1 MKRVFKLGIG
11 MLLIAAIVMSCGDRQ
26 DQVHTVKSND
36 RQELLLWSYYETK
49 SQASGLDNLVEAFNN
64 SQEEYILTW
73 EYVPMTEF
81 DKKISRAYTEQELP
95 DLVII
100 DNPDMKK
107 FIQLDVFE
115 DITEYADDLEL
126 DSAYYEQ
133 AINTI
138 KYNNEYYGVPF
149 NSNNVCLIYRT
160 DLFEE
165 AGVTPPKTWDE
176 FVDTAAIMT
185 DDDTYGFLMSAMDS
199 EQGAFQLL
207 TWVMAASDSENKI
220 SQSAVEESYELL
232 SGLIEDGYMPADCLD
247 YSQTDVARRFIQGDI
262 AMMENGPWVY
272 PMLDEA
278 GIEYSLA
285 PMPQNNRQAVI
296 LGGENLGIIK
306 GKNVEGA
313 VSFINY
319 AMTSGATEDFC
330 RTANLLPSRISAAQ
344 TIIEEN
350 PNLEIIDDQMK
361 YAIVRTDIEGYSSI
375 SQQLTTNFLKVVTG
389 DMSVSEAA
397 KETIK

>member
-1 MKRVFKLGIG
+1 MKRVFKLGISA
-11 MLLIAAIVMSCGDRQ
+11 LLVAAIIMSCGDRQ
-26 DQVHTVKSND
+26 KQVNTVESDD

-126 DSAYYEQ
+126 DSAYYEP

-165 AGVTPPKTWDE
+165 AGITPPKTWDE

-185 DDDTYGFLMSAMDS
+185 DEDTYGFLMSAMDS

-220 SQSAVEESYELL
+220 SQSAVEDSYELL

-285 PMPQNNRQAVI
+285 PMPQNKRQAVI

-313 VSFINY
+313 VAFINY

-344 TIIEEN
+344 TIIAEN
-350 PNLEIIDDQMK
+350 PNLDIIDNQMK

-375 SQQLTTNFLKVVTG
+375 SQQLTTNFLRVVTG
-389 DMSVSEAA
+389 DMSVIEAA

>member
-1 MKRVFKLGIG
+1 MKKIFRLFLGV
-11 MLLIAAIVMSCGDRQ
+11 LLIAVLIMSCGDRQ
-26 DQVHTVKSND
+26 DTANTDKSDN
-36 RQELLLWSYYETK
+36 RQELLLWSYYETQ
-49 SQASGLDNLVEAFNN
+49 SQAEGLDNLVESFNN
-64 SQEEYILTW
+64 SQDDYILTW

-115 DITEYADDLEL
+115 NITEYADDLEL
-126 DSAYYEQ
+126 ESAYYEP

-138 KYNNEYYGVPF
+138 KYNDEYYGVPF

-165 AGVTPPKTWDE
+165 AGEEPPKTWEE
-176 FVDTAAIMT
+176 FVDSASVMT
-185 DDDTYGFLMSAMDS
+185 DEDTYGFLMSAMDS

-207 TWVMAASDSENKI
+207 TWVMTASDSDNKI
-220 SQSAVEESYELL
+220 SQTAVEDSYMLL
-232 SGLIEDGYMPADCLD
+232 SGLIENGYMPADCLD
-247 YSQTDVARRFIQGDI
+247 YSQTDVARRFIQGDV
-262 AMMENGPWVY
+262 AMMENGPWVF
-272 PMLDEA
+272 PMLDQA

-285 PMPQNNRQAVI
+285 PMPQNKNQAVI

-306 GKNVEGA
+306 RKNVEGA
-313 VSFINY
+313 VAFINY

-330 RTANLLPSRISAAQ
+330 RTANLLPSRISAAK

-350 PNLEIIDDQMK
+350 PKLEIIDKQME
-361 YAIVRTDIEGYSSI
+361 YAIVRTDIEGYSGI
-375 SQQLTTNFLKVVTG
+375 SQQLTRNFLKVVTG
-389 DMSVSEAA
+389 EKTVSEAA
-397 KETIK
+397 QETIK